1 MHHVIDRT
9 NDRVA
14 GDMIFEILDHWH
26 AEFYVVCKEERNKCS
41 VHDDASVQVEFLC
54 LFFNIG
60 FNRSFWMTMVKYGV
74 GSVWRFSLW
83 MVFFCRLFGWFWD
96 YNSTVLNSTG
106 LNPTHSHA

>member
-74 GSVWRFSLW
+74 GSVWRFSLDG
-83 MVFFCRLFGWFWD
+83 FFFADSLDGFGTTTAQ
-96 YNSTVLNSTG
+96 YSTQQG
-106 LNPTHSHA
+106 